1 MPWMPMVFL
10 FISGYFFQ
18 GPVNGDS
25 SVCHLRLAIDW
36 TETCKLSCRQHDQS
50 IWNEPRFV
58 IKHYFRQIGAPL
70 IPEQLSATLSIPQHP
85 FAIDTAID
93 KEKDVLVSDSA
104 VIEFRSV

>member
-1 MPWMPMVFL
+1 MPMVFL

-25 SVCHLRLAIDW
+25 GVCHLRLAIDW
-36 TETCKLSCRQHDQS
+36 TETCKGHDQH
-50 IWNEPRFV
+50 IWNKPCFV